1 LNKSMSHVSSLA
13 GYVRLGLVETNKIG
27 LATKRKECSFH
38 VHDYT
43 IDRIDL
49 AAAQVRQ
56 LAGKKT
62 DESFPSNQF
71 CAGT

>member
-1 LNKSMSHVSSLA
+1 MGMLRVAYWWHL
-13 GYVRLGLVETNKIG
+13 REDWPT
-27 LATKRKECSFH
+27 RDC
-38 VHDYT
+38 T

-56 LAGKKT
+56 LARKKT
-62 DESFPSNQF
+62 DEFFPSNQF

>member
-1 LNKSMSHVSSLA
+1 MLSSLA

-38 VHDYT
+38 VQNYT

-56 LAGKKT
+56 LARKKA